1 MKKKYFKMTKTI
13 TLAFLLA
20 GIVNVSNA
28 IDLNNKNQN
37 NICLECFEVEKET
50 ELREESSQLEDWM
63 TNDEFW
69 EAENSANDFTPEIEA
84 NTNDDY
90 SVIENWMIDDKFW
103 ISEER
108 ENNNDIIEPWMTDP
122 SFWQI

>member
-37 NICLECFEVEKET
+37 NICLACFEVDQET

-69 EAENSANDFTPEIEA
+69 KIENRTDDFILKLEADPKDE
-84 NTNDDY
+84 Y
-90 SVIENWMIDDKFW
+90 SVVEDWMIDDNFW
-103 ISEER
+103 IYE
-108 ENNNDIIEPWMTDP
+108 ENNDKIEPWMIDP
-122 SFWQI
+122 NFWQI

>member
-1 MKKKYFKMTKTI
+1 MKNKYFKLTKTI
-13 TLAFLLA
+13 TLTLLLA

-28 IDLNNKNQN
+28 SDLTDKYQN
-37 NICLECFEVEKET
+37 NICLDCFEVEKET

-103 ISEER
+103 ISEES
-108 ENNNDIIEPWMTDP
+108 ENNNDIIEPWMIDP
-122 SFWQI
+122 NFWQI